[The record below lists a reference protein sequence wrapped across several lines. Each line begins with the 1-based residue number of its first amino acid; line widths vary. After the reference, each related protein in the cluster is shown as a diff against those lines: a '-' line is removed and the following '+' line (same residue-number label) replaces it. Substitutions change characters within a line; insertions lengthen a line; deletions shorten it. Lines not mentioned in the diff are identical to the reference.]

1 MEDLLKL
8 LNEKDNEVLNNK
20 AILYTTDWE
29 VIKAIE
35 LGIDLNA
42 DIKVARAKARER
54 INQLKIEIADLKQQI
69 DNYVEQKTLDLGMI

>member
-29 VIKAIE
+29 VIKATE
-35 LGIDLNA
+35 LGVELDANIRSTRA
-42 DIKVARAKARER
+42 EARAN
-54 INQLKIEIADLKQQI
+54 INQLEVEIDDLRQQI
-69 DNYVEQKTLDLGMI
+69 ERYESVIKEPEL

>member
-29 VIKAIE
+29 VIKATE
-35 LGIDLNA
+35 LGIELNA
-42 DIKVARAKARER
+42 NIKATRAEARAN
-54 INQLKIEIADLKQQI
+54 INQLEIEIADLKQQI
-69 DNYVEQKTLDLGMI
+69 DNYVEQKTLDSGTI

>member
-20 AILYTTDWE
+20 AILYTTDWK